1 MVPNRL
7 GIRGT
12 PRAIAVAVGPHFGGT
27 PMTFLTVS
35 VDSDDDARYLARTAE
50 RLRSMVESSTGLDG
64 ADPVR
69 VRERLEHMD
78 RHARRN
84 SALSH
89 TAA

>member
-1 MVPNRL
+1 M
-7 GIRGT
+7 
-12 PRAIAVAVGPHFGGT
+12 AVGPYLGGT
-27 PMTFLTVS
+27 AMTFLTMGS
-35 VDSDDDARYLARTAE
+35 QADDGYLERTAD
-50 RLRSMVESSTGLDG
+50 RLRTMAERTRGLDG

-84 SALSH
+84 QALSH